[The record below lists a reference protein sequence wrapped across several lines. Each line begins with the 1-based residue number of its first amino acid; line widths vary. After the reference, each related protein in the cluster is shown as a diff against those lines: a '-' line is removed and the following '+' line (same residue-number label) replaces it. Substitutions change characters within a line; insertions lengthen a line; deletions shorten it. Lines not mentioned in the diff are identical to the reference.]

1 MKPRVSRL
9 LVFLSLTAVVAVAA
23 VVGLEAFLENRKDS
37 IRRQI
42 EVAIARPVNFDT
54 IHLNFLERPGH
65 LSVTLTDLRILDDPR
80 FAATPLIHA
89 NQVTISLRW
98 LSLFTGNPTVSDIV
112 LDQPEIQIIRNEY
125 GDVNIFKTAQ
135 SVDSGLQSVHR
146 ANTTVGVNRGKLY
159 FIDRST
165 DKTEE
170 LQLHHL
176 AATFQWSR
184 EQGVYVDVSGSLYPD
199 GRQQFSVV
207 GNLSTTR
214 PLLRWAH
221 TPVDLKL
228 NMASLPKVVTSRGWK
243 LLENQLPDY
252 IRPSGPLAVT
262 ARISGNLNRPRL
274 SQMRVTGR
282 LFDGAANN
290 ATFTGD
296 VDFSKAAT
304 WADGRVKAELI
315 LEPVT
320 LDQIRQIPWM
330 NRVLPTELA
339 VHQPLKVSN
348 LFDGKLNNL
357 ELRTSVTADSNLIQ
371 YGKWLHKAPGIAA
384 HLAMAMQL
392 RTNQLLINESKFKLH
407 NGTVSF
413 SGSIGQDPDRV
424 ARLHIKTANL
434 PLAGW
439 QDLVPAA
446 NGYKLNGFV
455 NAQFSLV
462 QKLAPQQETP
472 IVTGE
477 LRLSNVNIIG
487 PPGTHRNIQGVSG
500 DLEFRGRDV
509 EIRKLRLRAGLSD
522 LEIRGLLVNLD
533 RPTLHYSIQ
542 SNLLN
547 LTDITGDA
555 AHRADSFSNL
565 VSEGSAE
572 FSEGLLSVKGHLAS
586 SNGRIKSVDYRNLQ
600 GKVHWTED
608 KVSIQGLDVETLG
621 GRIRGNGV
629 FTNRAGKGFDVELSP
644 TVELLNIHDI
654 LALSPLGAKE
664 PVRGRLDMKG
674 RFRSFGKDWL
684 SVVRNLAG
692 RGSFTLDKGV
702 LSDFNLVRQVLAG
715 MNAVEGIDRID
726 TAGPTF
732 TPLVRDDRATFEM
745 IEGTFTIND
754 GHLLSNDLL
763 LIADEYSVAGRGW
776 ANHAGH
782 VDLRATL
789 ALSSAFSRDLR
800 GRYRNVRYLFD
811 TDSISLPFRLV
822 GNIPNV
828 ATRPDVVQLTH
839 YMYEKLA
846 EERGPKP
853 DRSDSFNLW
862 KKLGQGFQKMLR

>member
-1 MKPRVSRL
+1 MRPRASRF
-9 LVFLSLTAVVAVAA
+9 LVFLSLTAVIAVAA

-37 IRRQI
+37 VRRQI
-42 EVAIARPVNFDT
+42 EVAVARPVNFDT
-54 IHLNFLERPGH
+54 IRLNFLEHPGH
-65 LSVTLTDLRILDDPR
+65 LSVTLTNLRIADDPR

-89 NQVTISLRW
+89 NQVTISLGW

-112 LDQPEIQIIRNEY
+112 LNQPEIQVIRNEY

-135 SVDSGLQSVHR
+135 SVDSGLQSVDR
-146 ANTTVGVNRGKLY
+146 AGTTVGINGGKLY
-159 FIDRST
+159 FIDRSSE
-165 DKTEE
+165 KSEE

-176 AATFQWSR
+176 AATLQWSR
-184 EQGVYVDVSGSLYPD
+184 EQGVHADVSGSLYPD
-199 GRQQFSVV
+199 GRQPFSVV
-207 GNLSTTR
+207 GNLSTPR
-214 PLLRWAH
+214 PLSRWAD
-221 TPVDLKL
+221 TPVDLRL
-228 NMASLPKVVTSRGWK
+228 NMTSLPKVVTSRGWK
-243 LLENQLPDY
+243 LLENQLPEY

-262 ARISGNLNRPRL
+262 ARISGKLSRPRL
-274 SQMRVTGR
+274 SQMRITGS
-282 LFDGAANN
+282 LFGGATNN

-296 VDFSKAAT
+296 VDFSKATT
-304 WADGRVKAELI
+304 WSDGLVKAELM
-315 LEPVT
+315 LDPVT
-320 LDQIRQIPWM
+320 LDEIRQIPWA
-330 NRVLPTELA
+330 NRVLPAALA
-339 VHQPLKVSN
+339 VHLPLKVSN
-348 LFDGKLNNL
+348 VLDGKLNNL
-357 ELRTSVTADSNLIQ
+357 KLQTSVTADSNSMQ

-384 HLAMAMQL
+384 RLTMTTQL
-392 RTNQLLINESKFKLH
+392 RTNQLLIDESKLKLH

-413 SGSIGQDPDRV
+413 SGSIRQDPDRV
-424 ARLHIKTANL
+424 ARLNITTADL
-434 PLAGW
+434 PLTGW

-446 NGYKLNGFV
+446 DGYKLNGLV
-455 NAQFSLV
+455 DAQFSLV

-472 IVTGE
+472 TVTGE

-500 DLEFRGRDV
+500 ELEFRGRDI
-509 EIRKLRLRAGLSD
+509 EIKKLRLRAGLSD

-555 AHRADSFSNL
+555 GHRADSFSNL

-572 FSEGLLSVKGHLAS
+572 FSKGLLSVKGHLAS
-586 SNGRIKSVDYRNLQ
+586 SNGRYKSIDYRNLQ

-608 KVSIQGLDVETLG
+608 KLSIQELDVETLG
-621 GRIRGNGV
+621 GKIRGNGM
-629 FTNRAGKGFDVELSP
+629 FSNRIDEGFDVELSP
-644 TVELLNIHDI
+644 TVELLNIHNI
-654 LALSPLGAKE
+654 LALFPLGTKE
-664 PVRGRLDMKG
+664 PVRGRLDMTG
-674 RFRSFGKDWL
+674 RFKSFGKDWL

-715 MNAVEGIDRID
+715 MSTVEGIDHID
-726 TAGPTF
+726 TAGPAF
-732 TPLVRDDRATFEM
+732 IPLVRDDRATFEM
-745 IEGTFTIND
+745 MEGTFTIND
-754 GHLLSNDLL
+754 GQLLSNDLL
-763 LIADEYSVAGRGW
+763 LIANEYSVAGRAW

-789 ALSSAFSRDLR
+789 ALSPAFSRDLR

-853 DRSDSFNLW
+853 DQGDSFNLW